1 MNPISKKII
10 NKISQEDKTE
20 LKSEKI
26 ELALVDDLEK
36 EIERIEYKQGILKG
50 LIKNYKSQADNFK
63 SRWYSEF
70 RGIALDVEESSQSAR
85 KQTEKITQ
93 SAKELGLD
101 AGDIVKKYQRAS
113 TIANK
118 TAELADRYLRAIS
131 KL

>member
-1 MNPISKKII
+1 MNQIIKKII
-10 NKISQEDKTE
+10 NKLSQEDKTE

-26 ELALVDDLEK
+26 ELALVNDLEK

>member
-10 NKISQEDKTE
+10 NKLSQEDKTE

-26 ELALVDDLEK
+26 ELALVDELNK

-85 KQTEKITQ
+85 KQTEKIAQ
-93 SAKELGLD
+93 SAKELGID
-101 AGDIVKKYQRAS
+101 AGAIVKKYQRAS